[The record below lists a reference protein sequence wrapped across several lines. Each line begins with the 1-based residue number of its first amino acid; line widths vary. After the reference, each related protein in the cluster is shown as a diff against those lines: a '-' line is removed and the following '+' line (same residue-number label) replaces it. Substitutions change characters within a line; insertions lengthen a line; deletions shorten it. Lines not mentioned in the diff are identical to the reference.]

1 MHHHEQTIA
10 AFTESQRA
18 SSDTLGVVVVG
29 SVARG
34 DERPDSDVDVYLVVT
49 DSAYDVAARAGRV
62 GYVSTV
68 GVTYVGGYV
77 DVKLASPGYLRAAA
91 DHGDDPTRASFDQG
105 QVRFDRTGD
114 LEQLVAQLPYLPEA
128 TWAGRVRTY
137 RAQLAL
143 YGGYFLRQAADR
155 GDRFLLQ
162 HSAVHSALAAGR
174 CALAHH
180 RRLFRGQKYL
190 AADLT
195 GLAPALPDGFLD
207 AWSAIIDQPSPE
219 RARGL
224 IDVVDRWLGDPLT
237 GDEALSAFIAANELG
252 WLDHTIPPEY
262 W

>member
-1 MHHHEQTIA
+1 MHHHEQTFA

-18 SSDTLGVVVVG
+18 SSDTLGVLVVG

-68 GVTYVGGYV
+68 GVAYLGGYV
-77 DVKLASPGYLRAAA
+77 DVKLASPGYLRA
-91 DHGDDPTRASFDQG
+91 
-105 QVRFDRTGD
+105 
-114 LEQLVAQLPYLPEA
+114 
-128 TWAGRVRTY
+128 
-137 RAQLAL
+137 
-143 YGGYFLRQAADR
+143 AADR

-207 AWSAIIDQPSPE
+207 AWSDIIDQPSPE
-219 RARGL
+219 RAGDL
-224 IDVVDRWLGDPLT
+224 IDVVDRWLADPLT

-252 WLDHTIPPEY
+252 WHNHTIPPEY